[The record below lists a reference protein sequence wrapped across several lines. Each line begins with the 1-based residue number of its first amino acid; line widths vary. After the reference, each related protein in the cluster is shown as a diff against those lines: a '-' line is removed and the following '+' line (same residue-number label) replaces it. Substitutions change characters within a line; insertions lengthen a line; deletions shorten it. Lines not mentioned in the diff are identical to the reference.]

1 MLNACWAC
9 LPDPGEMHMAKG
21 ITDKVALITG
31 ASRGIGRAIALCLA
45 EEGAD
50 VVINYRQHGEEAEE
64 VANQVRAL
72 GRRALVVRA
81 DAGERDDV
89 RRLVDAAVEG
99 MGRVDFLVA
108 NAYYSRQLPVVDLPW
123 DEVRR
128 TVDVTMFGVWHL
140 CQFGAQQL
148 IRQGRGGKI
157 LLIGSMQ
164 ALYPAKTCAPYN
176 MSKAGISH
184 LARTLAAE
192 LLPQHIHVN
201 VIHPGWIDTPGER
214 LYATDE
220 EIEAQARR
228 LPWGRLGQ
236 PEEIGRA
243 AVFML
248 SADADYITGTEL
260 LVDGGEMVGMTLPWF
275 NP

>member
-1 MLNACWAC
+1 
-9 LPDPGEMHMAKG
+9 MANG
-21 ITDKVALITG
+21 ITDKIALITG

-50 VVINYRQHGEEAEE
+50 IVINYRQHDAEAEE
-64 VANQVRAL
+64 VASLVRAH
-72 GRRALVVRA
+72 GRRALVIQA
-81 DAGERDDV
+81 DAGNRDDV
-89 RRLVDAAVEG
+89 RRLVDEAVQG
-99 MGRVDFLVA
+99 MGGVDLFVA

-128 TVDVTMFGVWHL
+128 TVDVTLFGVWHL

-148 IRQGRGGKI
+148 LRQRRGGKI
-157 LLIGSMQ
+157 LIIGSMQ
-164 ALYPAKTCAPYN
+164 ALYPTPHCAPYN

-192 LLPQHIHVN
+192 MLPHHINVN

-214 LYATDE
+214 MYSTDE
-220 EIEAQARR
+220 EMEAGARL
-228 LPWGRLGQ
+228 LPWGRLGR

-243 AVFML
+243 AVFLL
-248 SADADYITGTEL
+248 SDDADYITGTEL
-260 LVDGGEMVGMTLPWF
+260 LVDGGEMVGLTSPWITT
-275 NP
+275 